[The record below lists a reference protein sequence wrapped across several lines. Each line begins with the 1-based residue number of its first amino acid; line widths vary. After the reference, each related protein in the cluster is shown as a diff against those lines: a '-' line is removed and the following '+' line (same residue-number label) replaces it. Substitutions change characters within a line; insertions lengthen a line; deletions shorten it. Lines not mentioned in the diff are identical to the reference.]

1 MNFVLV
7 FALWSGPAPTPV
19 SPGHRW
25 FGPDKLLHFTASALI
40 QSVTHTALRSR
51 GMTYAN
57 ASWSAAGVTAA
68 VGVGKE
74 LLDRHRNA
82 DFSLRDLT
90 WDAIGGASGAVLMRH
105 FDR

>member
-1 MNFVLV
+1 
-7 FALWSGPAPTPV
+7 
-19 SPGHRW
+19 
-25 FGPDKLLHFTASALI
+25 
-40 QSVTHTALRSR
+40 
-51 GMTYAN
+51 MTYAN

-74 LLDRHRNA
+74 LLDRHRHA

-90 WDAIGGASGAVLMRH
+90 WDAIGGASGAVLMRQ